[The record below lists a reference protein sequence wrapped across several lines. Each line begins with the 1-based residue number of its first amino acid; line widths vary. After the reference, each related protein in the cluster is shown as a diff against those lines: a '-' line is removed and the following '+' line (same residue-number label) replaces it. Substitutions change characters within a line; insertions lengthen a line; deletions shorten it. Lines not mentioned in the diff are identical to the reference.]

1 MLKKLLFLI
10 FPLIGFSSAWG
21 EISIQNDQQ
30 FFGDDGTLHIVGE
43 IQNSFNA
50 PVDQIE
56 IQATL
61 YSNGMLIDTIKYS
74 PMLNTIMPEM
84 KNPFDVLISR
94 DIASM
99 IDEYSL
105 KVNYEISE
113 PKSQV
118 IDIINSD
125 FNRDKFDNLV
135 ITGTVAN
142 KGEAT
147 ANTIVVV
154 ATLYDKNGNVA
165 AVSKTHVEPDY
176 LRANGESFF
185 FVPIPD
191 KIDSNLIVDYSL
203 VAESE
208 EYTAVP
214 EFPFGSL
221 VLLTASVSV
230 YMVLTKYSS
239 RIITN
244 LVSATNLK

>member
-1 MLKKLLFLI
+1 MKKLLLLV

-30 FFGDDGTLHIVGE
+30 FFGDDDTLHIVGE
-43 IQNSFNA
+43 IQNNFNA
-50 PVDQIE
+50 PINQLE
-56 IQATL
+56 ILATL
-61 YSNGMLIDTIKYS
+61 YSGGIVVDTIKTP
-74 PMLNTIMPEM
+74 PMLNTIMPDM
-84 KNPFDVLISR
+84 KNPFEILVSKN
-94 DIASM
+94 IATK

-105 KVNYEISE
+105 KVNYEITE

-118 IDIINSD
+118 IDITESD
-125 FNRDKFDNLV
+125 FTRDNFDNLM

-142 KGEAT
+142 KGEIT
-147 ANTIVVV
+147 ANTLVVV

-176 LRANGESFF
+176 LRANDESFF

-191 KIDSNLIVDYSL
+191 KIQSNSIVDYSL

-214 EFPFGSL
+214 EFPLGSML
-221 VLLTASVSV
+221 LLTTSLSAYVI
-230 YMVLTKYSS
+230 LTRYSS
-239 RIITN
+239 KVIAN